1 MAKKLPKAHPFKADL
16 TMVLTKKFGLLVDSG
31 KTIKLYAPTN
41 LNGLK
46 LCSQGPRYTC
56 PSERATGGF
65 RCPFRWK
72 KITWTLGTTLE
83 RTRVDFKGPLCFCV
97 EEGNEGI
104 LRTREIALN

>member
-46 LCSQGPRYTC
+46 LVPRVHVTLVHRNGQRKVFVAR
-56 PSERATGGF
+56 SDRKRLRGLWERHWNGLVWISKVLSVSA
-65 RCPFRWK
+65 
-72 KITWTLGTTLE
+72 
-83 RTRVDFKGPLCFCV
+83 
-97 EEGNEGI
+97 
-104 LRTREIALN
+104 LRKEMRES